1 MKGFYTRNY
10 AKYTS
15 LTKNVVP
22 YSSPILFWTNTF
34 VIIKERMSS
43 GNVMS
48 CSLVEIYQYIRGTY
62 CFYIQGKRMS
72 FYTEDGSSKFL
83 QNTSKCYITW

>member
-1 MKGFYTRNY
+1 MKEFNND

-22 YSSPILFWTNTF
+22 YSLPVFFETNTF
-34 VIIKERMSS
+34 VIIKKIVSS

-48 CSLVEIYQYIRGTY
+48 CILVEIYQYIKRNY
-62 CFYIQGKRMS
+62 CFYIQGKRIS
-72 FYTEDGSSKFL
+72 FYTEDGSNKFL
-83 QNTSKCYITW
+83 HNTSKYYIMW